1 MNLIPKKIQ
10 LFRCRCIAII
20 FLATATTNIKAQQ
33 KFEYGISIGGM
44 KYEGDIGGRY
54 GSGLGALNNSTSRS
68 SFNASLYLG
77 YRIGEFLTIR
87 AAATYGGVQ
96 AADSLLSGDS
106 PAILAKKTRNI
117 HFKSIIVEGSL
128 MAEIYPTV
136 LFESNPSSVTG
147 KFRPYLLAGIG
158 IFHFDPKGLYQAPNG
173 SAAWVNLQPL
183 RTEGQG
189 MPNHPD
195 RKEYALIEQ
204 NIQVGFGIKYHI
216 SQKVGVSFEVI
227 GRKTPTDYLDD
238 VSTKYIDNRDF
249 YTFFG
254 QTSPVARIAE
264 QMANN
269 PVYKNG
275 GAPLLGWGPGG
286 LRGSPQY
293 NDYFYSSNIRLS
305 YRFGFNR
312 KAERMERIRS
322 GALRCPKPVF

>member
-1 MNLIPKKIQ
+1 MNALPNKIVF
-10 LFRCRCIAII
+10 LYCRFVAII
-20 FLATATTNIKAQQ
+20 FLTTLATKIEAQQ

-44 KYEGDIGGRY
+44 KYEGDLGGRY
-54 GSGLGALNNSTSRS
+54 GSGLGALNNRTSRS
-68 SFNASLYLG
+68 SFNASLNLG
-77 YRIGEFLTIR
+77 YKIAGFLFFR
-87 AAATYGGVQ
+87 AAATFGGIQ
-96 AADSLLSGDS
+96 AADSLLPGNNPS
-106 PAILAKKTRNI
+106 IMAKKTRNA
-117 HFKSIIVEGSL
+117 HFKSIIAEGSL

-136 LFESNPSSVTG
+136 LFEANLSATMG

-158 IFHFDPKGLYQAPNG
+158 VFHFDPKGLYQAPNG
-173 SAAWVNLQPL
+173 TETWVNLQPL

-195 RKEYALIEQ
+195 RKEYALIQQ
-204 NIQVGFGIKYHI
+204 NIQLGLGIKYHI
-216 SQKVGVSFEVI
+216 SQRVGISFELI

-238 VSTKYIDNRDF
+238 VSTKYIDSKDF
-249 YTFFG
+249 YTYFG
-254 QTSPVARIAE
+254 QSSPMAKIAE

-293 NDYFYSSNIRLS
+293 NDYYYSSNIRLS

-312 KAERMERIRS
+312 KAEGMNRIRS
-322 GALRCPKPVF
+322 GSIDCPKAFF

>member
-1 MNLIPKKIQ
+1 MNSMPHKIQ
-10 LFRCRCIAII
+10 SHFCRYAALI
-20 FLATATTNIKAQQ
+20 FLLTSVSKIEAQQ
-33 KFEYGISIGGM
+33 KFEYGITLGGM
-44 KYEGDIGGRY
+44 KYEGDLGGRY
-54 GSGLGALNNSTSRS
+54 GTGLGAFNNRTSTS
-68 SFNASLYLG
+68 SFNATLYLG
-77 YRIGEFLTIR
+77 YRISEFVSIR
-87 AAATYGGVQ
+87 VAGTYGGIQ

-106 PAILAKKTRNI
+106 PSILAKKTRNA
-117 HFKSIIVEGSL
+117 HFKSIIAEGSL

-136 LFESNPSSVTG
+136 LFESNPYMVVG
-147 KFRPYLLAGIG
+147 KIRPYLLAGIG
-158 IFHFDPKGLYQAPNG
+158 VFHFDPKGLYQAPNG
-173 SAAWVNLQPL
+173 TEAWVNLQPL

-195 RKEYALIEQ
+195 RKEYALIQQ
-204 NIQVGFGIKYHI
+204 NLQLGFGIKYHI
-216 SQKVGVSFEVI
+216 SQRVGVSFELI

-275 GAPLLGWGPGG
+275 GAPLLGWGAGG
-286 LRGSPQY
+286 LRGSPKY
-293 NDYFYSSNIRLS
+293 NDYYYSSNIRLS

-312 KAERMERIRS
+312 KAEGMNRIRS
-322 GALRCPKPVF
+322 GAIDCPKPVF

>member
-1 MNLIPKKIQ
+1 M
-10 LFRCRCIAII
+10 II
-20 FLATATTNIKAQQ
+20 FLAITGTKLEAQQ

-68 SFNASLYLG
+68 SFNTSIFLG
-77 YRIGEFLTIR
+77 YRIAEFLVIR
-87 AAATYGGVQ
+87 AAATYGGIQ

-106 PAILAKKTRNI
+106 PSILAKKTRNA
-117 HFKSIIVEGSL
+117 HFKSIIAEGSL

-136 LFESNPSSVTG
+136 LFEANPSATMG
-147 KFRPYLLAGIG
+147 KFRPYFLAGIG
-158 IFHFDPKGLYQAPNG
+158 VFHFDPKGLYQAPNG
-173 SAAWVNLQPL
+173 TTAWVNLQPL

-195 RKEYALIEQ
+195 REEYALIQQ
-204 NIQVGFGIKYHI
+204 NIQLGLGIKYHI
-216 SQKVGVSFEVI
+216 SQRVGVSFELI

-238 VSTKYIDNRDF
+238 VSTKYIDSKDF
-249 YTFFG
+249 YTYFG

-275 GAPLLGWGPGG
+275 GVPLLGWGPGG

-293 NDYFYSSNIRLS
+293 NDYYYSSNIRLS

-312 KAERMERIRS
+312 KAEGMKRIRS
-322 GALRCPKPVF
+322 GAIDCPKRVF

>member
-1 MNLIPKKIQ
+1 MPNKLSIY
-10 LFRCRCIAII
+10 RCGCIAII
-20 FLATATTNIKAQQ
+20 FLGSAISTLEAQQ

-54 GSGLGALNNSTSRS
+54 GSGLGALNNSSSRS
-68 SFNASLYLG
+68 SFNVSLFLG
-77 YRIGEFLTIR
+77 YRIAEFLMIR

-106 PAILAKKTRNI
+106 PAILAKKTRNA
-117 HFKSIIVEGSL
+117 HFKSIIAEGSL

-158 IFHFDPKGLYQAPNG
+158 MFHFDPKGLYQAPNG
-173 SAAWVNLQPL
+173 SEAWVNLRPL

-216 SQKVGVSFEVI
+216 SQKVGVSFELI

-238 VSTKYIDNRDF
+238 VSTKYIDNKDF

-254 QTSPVARIAE
+254 QTSPVAKIAE

-293 NDYFYSSNIRLS
+293 NDYYYSSNIRLS

-312 KAERMERIRS
+312 KAERMHRIRS
-322 GALRCPKPVF
+322 GAIRCPKPVF

>member
-1 MNLIPKKIQ
+1 MNSMPNKI
-10 LFRCRCIAII
+10 LFLYCRCMAVI
-20 FLATATTNIKAQQ
+20 FLVTIATKIEAQQ

-77 YRIGEFLTIR
+77 YRIAEILTIR
-87 AAATYGGVQ
+87 VAGTYGGIQ
-96 AADSLLSGDS
+96 AADSLLSGNS
-106 PAILAKKTRNI
+106 PAILAKKTRNA
-117 HFKSIIVEGSL
+117 HFKSIIAEGSL
-128 MAEIYPTV
+128 IAEIYPTA
-136 LFESNPSSVTG
+136 LFEADPSVAMG
-147 KFRPYLLAGIG
+147 KFRPYFLAGIG

-173 SAAWVNLQPL
+173 TEAWVNLQPL

-189 MPNHPD
+189 MPNHPT
-195 RKEYALIEQ
+195 RKEYALIQE
-204 NIQVGFGIKYHI
+204 NIQLGFGIKYHI
-216 SQKVGVSFEVI
+216 SQRVGVSFELI

-238 VSTKYIDNRDF
+238 VSTKYIDNKDF

-254 QTSPVARIAE
+254 QTSPIAKIAE

-275 GAPLLGWGPGG
+275 GAPLLGWGAGG

-293 NDYFYSSNIRLS
+293 KDYFYSSNIRLS

-312 KAERMERIRS
+312 KAEGMNRIRS
-322 GALRCPKPVF
+322 GAIDCPKPIF

>member
-1 MNLIPKKIQ
+1 MNLMAKT
-10 LFRCRCIAII
+10 LLLHCYGCISII
-20 FLATATTNIKAQQ
+20 FLSIATTNVDAQQ

-77 YRIGEFLTIR
+77 YRIGEFLKIR

-96 AADSLLSGDS
+96 AADILLSGDS
-106 PAILAKKTRNI
+106 PAILAKITRNV

-158 IFHFDPKGLYQAPNG
+158 VFHFDPKGLYHAPNG

-238 VSTKYIDNRDF
+238 VSTRYIDNRDF

-286 LRGSPQY
+286 RRGSPQY

-312 KAERMERIRS
+312 KAERMDRIRN